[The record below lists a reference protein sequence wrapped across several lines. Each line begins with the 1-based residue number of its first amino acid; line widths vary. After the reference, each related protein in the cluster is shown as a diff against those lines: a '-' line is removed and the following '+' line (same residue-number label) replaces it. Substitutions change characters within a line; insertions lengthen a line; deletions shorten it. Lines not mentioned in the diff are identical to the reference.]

1 MRRHLDDSRLSRRI
15 SVWVSAFGLL
25 PALLLAVVGV
35 QEYQA
40 GGSVL
45 WAGAGV
51 GLVLVAVWV
60 LVRDVRALR
69 AARDGGR

>member
-1 MRRHLDDSRLSRRI
+1 M
-15 SVWVSAFGLL
+15 
-25 PALLLAVVGV
+25 
-35 QEYQA
+35 QEYRA

-45 WAGAGV
+45 WAAAGV

-69 AARDGGR
+69 AARDGAR